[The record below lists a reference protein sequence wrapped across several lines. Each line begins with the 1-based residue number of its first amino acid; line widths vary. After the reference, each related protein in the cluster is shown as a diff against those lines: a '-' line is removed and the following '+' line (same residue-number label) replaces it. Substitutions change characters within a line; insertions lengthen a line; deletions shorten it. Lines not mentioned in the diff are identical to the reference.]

1 MNNFERIKNS
11 KPINAPNFVVP
22 KGHHDRAEN
31 THKIPTEPNPKP
43 IQSKPK
49 SNGILGLLDFKN
61 MAMDSDRSV
70 ILMMLALLSGKG
82 EETDELLIMALLY
95 IML

>member
-11 KPINAPNFVVP
+11 KQISAPDFVVP
-22 KGHHDRAEN
+22 KSKPQQSKN
-31 THKIPTEPNPKP
+31 TDTKP
-43 IQSKPK
+43 IVLPPQPQKR

-61 MAMDSDRSV
+61 MTMDSDRSI
-70 ILMMLALLSGKG
+70 ILMMLALLSGRA
-82 EETDELLIMALLY
+82 EETDDLLIMALLY